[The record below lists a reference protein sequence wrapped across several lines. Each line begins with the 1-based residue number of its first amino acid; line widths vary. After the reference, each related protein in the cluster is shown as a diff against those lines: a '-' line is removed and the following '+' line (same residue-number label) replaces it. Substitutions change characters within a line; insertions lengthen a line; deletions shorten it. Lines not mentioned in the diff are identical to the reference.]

1 MNRRLRAPIRSPH
14 LRAMAWL
21 AWLMLVL
28 TPLHAAPSAVAGPL
42 PAGAG
47 ASHSMAT
54 PAMPMHA
61 MHAMT
66 TMGHARAQIPGCC
79 CHGQGH
85 DDCGSIG
92 ACHCAGGG
100 SALPLAAMPEL
111 APPMLGAVYAS
122 ARRLAPPGRIHAP
135 PLRPPTV

>member
-1 MNRRLRAPIRSPH
+1 
-14 LRAMAWL
+14 MAWL

-28 TPLHAAPSAVAGPL
+28 TPLHAAPSAVANPL

-47 ASHSMAT
+47 TEHSMAT
-54 PAMPMHA
+54 RAMPMG
-61 MHAMT
+61 
-66 TMGHARAQIPGCC
+66 TMGHARAQVAGCC

-100 SALPLAAMPEL
+100 TLPLAAMPEL
-111 APPMLGAVYAS
+111 ASPMLGTVYAS
-122 ARRLAPPGRIHAP
+122 ARRVAPPGRIHAP
-135 PLRPPTV
+135 PLRPPAV